1 MNSRVSL
8 ITLFPLLLVAGCSV
22 GPRYKKPCVN
32 VPEKFV
38 AGASDK
44 SAEQLAQWWKLF
56 EDSCLDTLI
65 EKALTS
71 NYDLKIAIERIEET
85 RATYQIERAKLFPQI
100 DATGTINRQ
109 ETSRDLIQNS
119 IASDLRNRFNYFQAG
134 FDALWELDFWGKL
147 RHARDAAYADYEAQ
161 IEAMRDVRII
171 LISDVARAYT
181 RIRSLQKQLALLTH
195 KVTVDTR
202 LLMLTRDRLRSGV
215 DSALP
220 DLEQIAALESSKNQ
234 IILTQ
239 TSYKQLVNSL
249 ATLLGE
255 NPEGWLTTP
264 QGQCISEDLRY
275 RIPDT
280 TKMLEA
286 GIPSELLKR
295 RPDIRQAERL
305 YAAAVERVGQAVADE
320 FPSFSLVGSVATEA
334 NKSHDWFS
342 TGSLSWLLGP
352 ALRWPLITFGRIRFN
367 IEAKESIQRQAL
379 LAYAQAVIQAF
390 EDVENALIAYFQEH
404 ERVRVLTSKLCAA
417 TVERDLIAG
426 KFTSGL
432 SSELDFLFAEK
443 NRLDIAL
450 ELTSAQESA
459 STATIAVYKALG
471 GGW

>member
-1 MNSRVSL
+1 MNYRGSFL
-8 ITLFPLLLVAGCSV
+8 TLLPLLLVAGCSV
-22 GPRYKKPCVN
+22 GPRYKQPCVN
-32 VPEKFV
+32 LPEKF
-38 AGASDK
+38 ATQSNDK
-44 SAEQLAQWWKLF
+44 SVEQLTQWWKFF
-56 EDSCLDTLI
+56 EDPCLDTLI

-100 DATGTINRQ
+100 DATGAINRQ
-109 ETSRDLIQNS
+109 EISRDLIQNS
-119 IASDLRNRFNYFQAG
+119 IASTLKNRFNYFQAG
-134 FDALWELDFWGKL
+134 FDALWELDFWGKQ

-161 IEAMRDVRII
+161 IESMRDVRII

-195 KVTVDTR
+195 KVTIDTR
-202 LLMLTRDRLRSGV
+202 LLMLTRDRLHSGV

-239 TSYKQLVNSL
+239 TSYKQIVNSL

-255 NPEGWLTTP
+255 NPEDWSLSAQGKCVVDDTQYQIP
-264 QGQCISEDLRY
+264 Q
-275 RIPDT
+275 
-280 TKMLEA
+280 TKKILEA
-286 GIPSELLKR
+286 GLPSELLKR

-320 FPSFSLVGSVATEA
+320 FPNFSLIGSVATEA

-379 LAYAQAVIQAF
+379 LAYAQAVIKAL
-390 EDVENALIAYFQEH
+390 EDVENALVAYFQEQ

-426 KFTSGL
+426 KYTSGL

-450 ELTSAQESA
+450 ELTVAQESA